1 MSAILENSDYG
12 CVLFL
17 GCSGS
22 GKTYGLKQI
31 LNTLLAHNRRT
42 PVYTINVKDVEY
54 EGEFGTHLN
63 IGFDQIDRIREHS
76 LVVVE
81 DLINLTAKE
90 EVSLRQLVNWHAH
103 HKHLKLFAVSH
114 NIFKTKLFNTLAYFD
129 FLIFTSSLS
138 NIRILRNCMSY
149 FQVEPEIVQK
159 WINQIRMFKGQQGI
173 YLIFDTKK
181 RIFYA
186 TNNLTN
192 SNSSRTIGK
201 AELDPES
208 DVDKSRDLIQKRF
221 DLFFRGRPNSEQA
234 SAVFSILVN
243 CLNPKRFDPVDLT
256 MQFASRE
263 GLKKISVVDYVNN
276 LLDSHP
282 RQRPNSSHIVIHNY
296 VQTHCKIPDI
306 FLLNRHFK

>member
-1 MSAILENSDYG
+1 MSAILEDSDYG

-159 WINQIRMFKGQQGI
+159 WINQIRIFKGQQGI

-181 RIFYA
+181 EFFMPQ
-186 TNNLTN
+186 
-192 SNSSRTIGK
+192 TI
-201 AELDPES
+201 
-208 DVDKSRDLIQKRF
+208 
-221 DLFFRGRPNSEQA
+221 
-234 SAVFSILVN
+234 
-243 CLNPKRFDPVDLT
+243 
-256 MQFASRE
+256 
-263 GLKKISVVDYVNN
+263 
-276 LLDSHP
+276 
-282 RQRPNSSHIVIHNY
+282 
-296 VQTHCKIPDI
+296 
-306 FLLNRHFK
+306 